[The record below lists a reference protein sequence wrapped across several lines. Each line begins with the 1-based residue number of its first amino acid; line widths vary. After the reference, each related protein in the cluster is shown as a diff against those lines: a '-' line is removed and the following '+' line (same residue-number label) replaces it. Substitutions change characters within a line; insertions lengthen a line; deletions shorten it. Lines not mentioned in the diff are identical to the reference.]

1 MMMMGMENPKVRR
14 SSIIHVQNTYLYDL
28 VDIVPNRET
37 DKYIIGYQQKVYRIH
52 YLLYKISKELLRDKI
67 SQKQVDIN
75 IREDFRW
82 RIKMSDTEKQMMK
95 NVTVRIVPTRY
106 QSYTAVYAKILS
118 FRWRRTGKGG
128 TDELMP
134 NINECPM
141 IANYNTV
148 DSICYKEI
156 GNQVSWGGTH
166 GTKTYIIISRA
177 TGEYVI
183 GKHAIISNSGKTY
196 LELPITVKL

>member
-1 MMMMGMENPKVRR
+1 MGNMMENKPKRN
-14 SSIIHVQNTYLYDL
+14 SIIHVQNAYLYNL
-28 VDIVPNRET
+28 GDIVPNRET

-106 QSYTAVYAKILS
+106 QSYTVVYAKILS

-128 TDELMP
+128 TDEFMP

-148 DSICYKEI
+148 YSICYKEI
-156 GNQVSWGGTH
+156 GSQTSGGGTH
-166 GTKTYIIISRA
+166 GTKTYIVLSRS
-177 TGEYVI
+177 TGEHVI
-183 GKHAIISNSGKTY
+183 GKYTTVSNSGKTY
-196 LELPITVKL
+196 LELPVRVML